1 MVNVIPYKAY
11 SKLLE
16 APYVLGTS
24 DCFTVVREILNRA
37 FGVVI
42 PNYARPFRFHT
53 PELNLMLRIAQ
64 EDFFIERPA
73 VDLKDFQ
80 PGDILCFTVN
90 SETVNHVGIYVGNNV
105 FVHQLHNC
113 SPREDDLSLN
123 WMRRLKY
130 VFYHQDVE
138 QAKPKFDTLDLMPNY
153 KKVMNYVE

>member
-11 SKLLE
+11 SNLLE

-24 DCFTVVREILNRA
+24 DCFTVIRNILNQA
-37 FGVVI
+37 FGIVI
-42 PNYARPFRFHT
+42 PNYARPRMFHA

-73 VDLKDFQ
+73 VDFKELH
-80 PGDILCFTVN
+80 PGDILCIAIN
-90 SETVNHVGIYVGNNV
+90 SETVNHVGIYVGNNI

-113 SPREDDLSLN
+113 APREENLSLN
-123 WMRRLKY
+123 WMRRIKY
-130 VFYHQDVE
+130 VFYHEDVE
-138 QAKPKFDTLDLMPNY
+138 QAKPQFDVLDLMPNY